1 MAKSYTTKQVADMLN
16 IDKSTLLRWIR
27 QKKID
32 DVKHRDGR
40 NWRVWFPED
49 IERVK
54 RFHEKMHNITLDI
67 FDDSNEEDS
76 VLREGVK

>member
-1 MAKSYTTKQVADMLN
+1 MSGV
-16 IDKSTLLRWIR
+16 RWIR

-40 NWRVWFPED
+40 NWRVWFSED

-67 FDDSNEEDS
+67 FNDSSEEES
-76 VLREGVK
+76 NTLKEGIK